1 MAFQDLLSN
10 WGKIYEISS
19 INNHFLV
26 SPDVRQPGRNTA
38 SDTASL
44 GWAGG
49 QLCSWQALPAELRL
63 PCNARLGG

>member
-26 SPDVRQPGRNTA
+26 SPDLRQPGRNA
-38 SDTASL
+38 SSDTASL
-44 GWAGG
+44 GWGFSSAAGVPS
-49 QLCSWQALPAELRL
+49 Q
-63 PCNARLGG
+63 